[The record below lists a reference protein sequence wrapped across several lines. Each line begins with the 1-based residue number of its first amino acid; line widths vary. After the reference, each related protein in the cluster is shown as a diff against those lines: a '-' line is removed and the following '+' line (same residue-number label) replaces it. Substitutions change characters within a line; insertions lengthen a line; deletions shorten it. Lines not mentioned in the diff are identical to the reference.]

1 MSAYALPGL
10 FPPLP
15 VEYSNHSI
23 CASGSYTDTALQK
36 VDYHSDSVVTLRECN
51 LMACSEPSREIAV
64 TVTNTKVDVLQLI
77 HSLTTSTY
85 GIGPNTTTTCLQQSK
100 KRGRRRMSPT
110 SSSEDIGSTAATV
123 CSSETLF
130 PQEQAMQFELLVSH
144 HGRQYTLT
152 RSLHRIRQLRQELLV
167 EQSYQESADHD
178 AFGRTMEAT
187 KTTRTMIHTT
197 TRRTTTTCS
206 NTGTSIPDLPSLPDH
221 GAFSN
226 QSFSSLHALLRSYA
240 PAVQDW
246 FKVVVSP
253 SSSSSGRT
261 RHPSDSLA
269 LTNFLLEPLCS
280 WSSQPLQLAS
290 SDSDRCVT
298 TTAVSMLAQPDN
310 VGSRSQGGS
319 GGASSSAKPSRHFGR
334 HSSLE
339 SIEELLEE
347 HLLED
352 QQLLDDDLLV
362 PTA

>member
-15 VEYSNHSI
+15 IEYSNHSI
-23 CASGSYTDTALQK
+23 CASDSYTDAASQK
-36 VDYHSDSVVTLRECN
+36 VDYRNGDSMVMRECN
-51 LMACSEPSREIAV
+51 GMACSEPSREIAV

-77 HSLTTSTY
+77 HSLTTTST
-85 GIGPNTTTTCLQQSK
+85 GPTSLTCTAQQSK

-110 SSSEDIGSTAATV
+110 SSSEDIGPNATI
-123 CSSETLF
+123 CEPLS

-152 RSLHRIRQLRQELLV
+152 RSLHRIRQLREELLI
-167 EQSYQESADHD
+167 EEMHQESADHD
-178 AFGRTMEAT
+178 LFGHTMEAT
-187 KTTRTMIHTT
+187 RTTRTMSYTA

-206 NTGTSIPDLPSLPDH
+206 TSIPDLPRLPDN
-221 GAFSN
+221 GALSN

-246 FKVVVSP
+246 FKVVVS
-253 SSSSSGRT
+253 SSGRR
-261 RHPSDSLA
+261 RHASDSSA

-280 WSSQPLQLAS
+280 WSLQPPLPS
-290 SDSDRCVT
+290 SGSDRCVT
-298 TTAVSMLAQPDN
+298 ATAATTTLTLSGN
-310 VGSRSQGGS
+310 VGSRSSLGS
-319 GGASSSAKPSRHFGR
+319 GGGASSAKPSRHFGR

-339 SIEELLEE
+339 SIEEQLEE
-347 HLLED
+347 HLLEE
-352 QQLLDDDLLV
+352 QLLLDDDLLV